1 LFTLWDAKAMINTSN
16 QLEKFGQ
23 TGNAPYSK
31 GVGGMSQTTGTGISG
46 IGDLFDNNGNMS
58 RATNLNVLTGTR
70 VISDSIGQMEVRPLG
85 TLNTPKYRDTQDFY
99 RFSLAKTSNFSLSL
113 SGLSADA
120 DVEIIRD
127 FNLNK
132 SINDGEVIASS
143 SASGI
148 VPESI
153 SILGLEAGDY
163 FVRVT
168 PFGDAATNYT
178 LSLTATPKVT
188 AAWTVMVYLDADN
201 DLEAAG
207 IDDFLEMAS
216 IGSTSDINVVVQFDR
231 ASGYDTRFDDW
242 TDTRRGLVR
251 FGDSPTQFWGT
262 GLGEVAMDRQN
273 SLNSFVN
280 WGMSNYQANNYALI
294 IWNHGGGYTGIASD
308 ASSGNS
314 NNCLELKEVSGAL
327 SNLPDT
333 IDILGADACLMG
345 MTEFAYQI
353 RNNASILVAS
363 EELIPGTGWNYN
375 TILSDL
381 TANPWMGANQLSNT
395 IVQRYEQQYRVDG
408 SAGETLSAI
417 NLVELRNSNNLASAL
432 SNFANFFM
440 SSSTA
445 HDRNQLEVHRSN
457 AAEFDYVYRVH
468 PHYRDLG
475 TILAGVVGDTSM
487 TTRIRAAA
495 QIALNAYNATVMDNF
510 SETAGKGTGLSINFQ
525 QRRTALDT
533 YYTGANLS
541 FSADTRWDEF
551 LTWWQFA

>member
-1 LFTLWDAKAMINTSN
+1 LFTLWDAKAMMNTSN
-16 QLEKFGQ
+16 QLEQFGK
-23 TGNAPYSK
+23 TGNTPSK
-31 GVGGMSQTTGTGISG
+31 SVGGMSETAGTGISG
-46 IGDLFDNNGNMS
+46 MGDFLDDSNMS
-58 RATNLNVLTGTR
+58 RATNLHLLSGTNT
-70 VISDSIGQMEVRPLG
+70 ISDSIGKMKTSSHG
-85 TLNTPKYRDTQDFY
+85 MLNAAKYRDTQDFY
-99 RFSLAKTSNFSLSL
+99 RFNLTKTSNFSLSL

-120 DVEIIRD
+120 NVEMIKD

-143 SASGI
+143 SASGT
-148 VPESI
+148 VPGSI

-251 FGDSPTQFWGT
+251 SGDRPTQYWGT

-280 WGMSNYQANNYALI
+280 WSMSSYQANNYALI

-308 ASSGNS
+308 ASSGN
-314 NNCLELKEVSGAL
+314 NCLELKELSGAL

-363 EELIPGTGWNYN
+363 EEVIPNTGWNYN

-381 TANPWMGANQLSNT
+381 TANPWMGSNQLSNT

-408 SAGETLSAI
+408 FAGETLSAI
-417 NLVELRNSNNLASAL
+417 NLVGLRNSNNLASSL
-432 SNFANFFM
+432 NNFAHVFM
-440 SSSTA
+440 GYSTA
-445 HDRNQLEVHRSN
+445 HDRNQLESYRSM
-457 AAEFDYVYRVH
+457 AANFWNPSYG
-468 PHYRDLG
+468 DLG
-475 TILAGVVGDTSM
+475 SIFTWVSSDITMTINVRLLAENV
-487 TTRIRAAA
+487 IRTYGTA
-495 QIALNAYNATVMDNF
+495 IIHNF

-525 QRRTALDT
+525 QRGTALDT

-541 FSADTRWDEF
+541 FAADTQWDEF

>member
-1 LFTLWDAKAMINTSN
+1 
-16 QLEKFGQ
+16 
-23 TGNAPYSK
+23 
-31 GVGGMSQTTGTGISG
+31 MSQTTGTGING
-46 IGDLFDNNGNMS
+46 IGDLFGDSNMS
-58 RATNLNVLTGTR
+58 RATNLNLSAGTTT
-70 VISDSIGQMEVRPLG
+70 ILDSIGKMNASSPG
-85 TLNTPKYRDTQDFY
+85 MLNATKYRDAQDFY
-99 RFSLAKTSNFSLSL
+99 RFNLAKTSNFSLSL

-120 DVEIIRD
+120 NVEIIRD

-132 SINDGEVIASS
+132 SINDGEIIASS

-163 FVRVT
+163 FVSVT
-168 PFGDAATNYT
+168 PFGNAATNYT

-251 FGDSPTQFWGT
+251 SGDRPTQYWGT

-280 WGMSNYQANNYALI
+280 WSMSNYQANNYALI
-294 IWNHGGGYTGIASD
+294 IWNHGGGYTGIAND
-308 ASSGNS
+308 ASSGN
-314 NNCLELKEVSGAL
+314 NLLELKEVSGAL

-363 EELIPGTGWNYN
+363 EEIIPGTGWNYN

-408 SAGETLSAI
+408 FAGETLSAI
-417 NLVELRNSNNLASAL
+417 NLVGLRNSNNLVSSL

-440 SSSTA
+440 SFSTA
-445 HDRNQLEVHRSN
+445 HDRNQLESYRSM
-457 AAEFDYVYRVH
+457 AANFHELS
-468 PHYRDLG
+468 YRDLG
-475 TILAGVVGDTSM
+475 SILTWVASDITM
-487 TTRIRAAA
+487 TNNVRLSAENVLRTYSAA
-495 QIALNAYNATVMDNF
+495 IIHNF
-510 SETAGKGTGLSINFQ
+510 SEIAGRGTGLAINFQ
-525 QRRTALDT
+525 QRGTALDT

-541 FSADTRWDEF
+541 FAADTRWDEF
-551 LTWWQFA
+551 LTWWQSA

>member
-1 LFTLWDAKAMINTSN
+1 MMNTSN
-16 QLEKFGQ
+16 QLDKFGQ
-23 TGNAPYSK
+23 TGNSPYSK
-31 GVGGMSQTTGTGISG
+31 GVGALSQSSGTGING
-46 IGDLFDNNGNMS
+46 LGDFFDNNGS
-58 RATNLNVLTGTR
+58 LSKATNLNVLTGTR
-70 VISDSIGQMEVRPLG
+70 VISDSIGRMEVGSLG

-99 RFSLAKTSNFSLSL
+99 RFNLAKTSNFSLSL

-127 FNLNK
+127 LNLNK

-143 SASGI
+143 SSSGI
-148 VPESI
+148 IPESI
-153 SILGLEAGDY
+153 SILGLDAGDY

-168 PFGDAATNYT
+168 PFGNAATDYT
-178 LSLTATPKVT
+178 LSLTAISKV
-188 AAWTVMVYLDADN
+188 AWTVMVYLDADN
-201 DLEAAG
+201 NLEAAG

-216 IGSTSDINVVVQFDR
+216 IGSTSDVNVVVQFDR
-231 ASGYDTRFDDW
+231 ASGYDSRFDDW

-251 FGDSPTQFWGT
+251 SGDRPTKSWGT
-262 GLGEVAMDRQN
+262 GLGEVAMDTQN
-273 SLNSFVN
+273 SLHNFVN
-280 WGMSNYQANNYALI
+280 WSMSNYQANNYALI
-294 IWNHGGGYTGIASD
+294 IWNHGGGYTGIAQD
-308 ASSGNS
+308 ESSGN
-314 NNCLELKEVSGAL
+314 NLLELKEVSGAL

-333 IDILGADACLMG
+333 IDILGTDACLMG

-363 EELIPGTGWNYN
+363 EELIPYTGWNYN

-381 TANPWMGANQLSNT
+381 TANPWMGVNQLSNT
-395 IVQRYEQQYRVDG
+395 IVRHYEQQYRVDG

-417 NLVELRNSNNLASAL
+417 NLVGLRNSNNLASAL

-445 HDRNQLEVHRSN
+445 HDRTQLEVHRSN
-457 AAEFDYVYRVH
+457 AAEFDYLDRVH

-487 TTRIRAAA
+487 TTRIRTAA

-510 SETAGKGTGLSINFQ
+510 SETPGKGTGLSINFQ
-525 QRRTALDT
+525 QRRTAPDT